1 MSSNPQAPAGP
12 TRREALAAGLGLA
25 GMPCIAAAQTRSEAY
40 PSRSGRVIIAF
51 GPGTGGD
58 FLARL
63 VADRLSA
70 QTGGRF
76 VVENRPGA
84 GGATGTKV
92 AADAAPDGYTILLGS
107 NATLIINPTVR
118 GDAPYNA
125 ETDFI
130 PIGTVAQTSMVLVTS
145 ATAPNSPR
153 SLPELVSASKAR
165 DVAYG
170 SPGVGTLGHLSAELM
185 LRKAGITATHVP
197 YRGSTESL
205 TDVMRGEVLFAVDSA
220 PAVLPLVKNERLRA
234 LAVTGASRLPSL
246 GAVPTFAEAGMEGM
260 NIVVWYSVMAPAGT
274 PPAII
279 ERLDRELARMHADPE
294 VLARL
299 RSAEFQPMP
308 LTSERFR
315 PFFTEELRFWRQF
328 VAESRR

>member
-1 MSSNPQAPAGP
+1 MSSNLRASAGP
-12 TRREALAAGLGLA
+12 TRRAALKAAIGLTSLPG
-25 GMPCIAAAQTRSEAY
+25 IAAAQAASDAY
-40 PSRSGRVIIAF
+40 PSRTGRVIIAF

-63 VADRLSA
+63 VADRLSV

-84 GGATGTKV
+84 GGATGTKA
-92 AADAAPDGYTILLGS
+92 AADAAADGYTLLLGS

-118 GDAPYNA
+118 GDAPYNP

-145 ATAPNSPR
+145 ATAPGSPQ
-153 SLPELVSASKAR
+153 SLAELVAAAR
-165 DVAYG
+165 AREVAYG

-185 LRKAGITATHVP
+185 LRKANLRATHVP

-220 PAVLPLVKNERLRA
+220 PAVLPLVNNGRLRA
-234 LAVTGASRLPSL
+234 LAVTGESRLESL
-246 GAVPTFAEAGMEGM
+246 GTVPTFAQAGMEGM
-260 NIVVWYSVMAPAGT
+260 NITVWYCVMAPAGT
-274 PPAII
+274 PPAVID
-279 ERLDRELARMHADPE
+279 RLDRELAKMHADPQ

-299 RSAEFQPMP
+299 RSAEFQVMP

-315 PFFTEELRFWRQF
+315 PFFAEELRFWRQF
-328 VAESRR
+328 VAESSR